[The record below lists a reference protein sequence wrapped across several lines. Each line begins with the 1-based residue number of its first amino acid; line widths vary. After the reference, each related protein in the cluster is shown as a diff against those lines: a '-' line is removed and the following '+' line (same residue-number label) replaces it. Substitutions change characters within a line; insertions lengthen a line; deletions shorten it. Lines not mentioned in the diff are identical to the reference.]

1 MTENAP
7 KFKQISAEIEKKI
20 RDGLYVSAQK
30 LPSEYDLAKEYNCSR
45 LTIRK
50 AIDDLIRKNI
60 LVKRHGKGSY
70 VMSQAKIQSG
80 RAGLQGFTEAAKAYG
95 KKSQTEVISFEEVVH
110 PAEKIRE
117 ALQVGKNESIYELI
131 RRRMLDGEPMTVEKI
146 YLPQA
151 YVQGHTKQDFE
162 GSLFCLIEKNVEI
175 AYSHQ
180 EIEAILVEAEISEL
194 LNVPVGQPL
203 LQVHSITYALDA
215 TPILYDVS
223 LYRADRYTFKN
234 TLTRYSPSENNQV
247 ELGGWRFLERMK
259 IKEEIA
265 AQKDLFY
272 EDLNKIIA
280 IRSVKGSP
288 KKEAPFGEG
297 PKRALEETLKLA
309 ERYGFQTEIVN
320 DAVGYA
326 QWGTAEEYL
335 GIIGHLDV
343 VPEGSGWSVPPF
355 QLTKKNQR
363 LYGRGILDNKGPILA
378 CLYGM
383 KLLKE
388 LGYQP
393 KKTIRLMF
401 GTDEESG
408 SGDIPLYLEKEN
420 APVFGFTPDCKYPV
434 VYGERGIVNYEITTT
449 IPDDSSEQIGQI
461 MGDQAK
467 DHVPD
472 QLSVVIAGKTT
483 AITGKRAPSNAPE
496 LGKNA
501 ITLLAQKISEEQ
513 LVKGNLLQYFDWLT
527 ASFHEKHYGE
537 GVALDFKDQD
547 SGQLILTPYAL
558 EKRGQ
563 QLVLSLAVRYPVSI
577 TENEVTTQLTKALF
591 PESEVTVIR
600 RLPSTLFPKDERN
613 VQKLTKVYEQ
623 ITGLDGTPVTT
634 TGATYARF
642 MPNIVAFGPSFP
654 GQKGIAHNQDEY
666 MDEKDLLL
674 NLEIYMQAMI
684 ALTEA

>member
-1 MTENAP
+1 
-7 KFKQISAEIEKKI
+7 
-20 RDGLYVSAQK
+20 
-30 LPSEYDLAKEYNCSR
+30 
-45 LTIRK
+45 
-50 AIDDLIRKNI
+50 
-60 LVKRHGKGSY
+60 
-70 VMSQAKIQSG
+70 
-80 RAGLQGFTEAAKAYG
+80 
-95 KKSQTEVISFEEVVH
+95 
-110 PAEKIRE
+110 
-117 ALQVGKNESIYELI
+117 
-131 RRRMLDGEPMTVEKI
+131 
-146 YLPQA
+146 
-151 YVQGHTKQDFE
+151 
-162 GSLFCLIEKNVEI
+162 
-175 AYSHQ
+175 
-180 EIEAILVEAEISEL
+180 
-194 LNVPVGQPL
+194 
-203 LQVHSITYALDA
+203 
-215 TPILYDVS
+215 
-223 LYRADRYTFKN
+223 
-234 TLTRYSPSENNQV
+234 
-247 ELGGWRFLERMK
+247 MK

-461 MGDQAK
+461 IGDQAK

-483 AITGKRAPSNAPE
+483 AIMGKRAPSNAPE